1 MILSKMFC
9 NKNKKCLINSYKDS
23 GELRYLCRM
32 NKASIIAKS
41 YPFAPTEEQLR
52 FCSEAANFLSRP
64 NDEACFILKGY
75 AGTGK
80 TTSVAALV
88 KALPMFGL
96 KAALLAPTG
105 RAAKVMSNY
114 TQKKAL
120 TIHKKIYRKKSAVS
134 MDMVFQLAPNLATNT
149 IFIVDEASMIADEW
163 STQNGSSFLGDL
175 LEFVFQPAPD
185 GSPKNC
191 YLFFVGDT
199 AQLPPVGSVDSPA
212 LNPEYLSSNFHLDVT
227 CVELTEVV
235 RQEKKSGILANA
247 TMLRRLV
254 NDYDEEPH
262 FPKFITKGFKDIFRM
277 TGIKFVEGL
286 EYAYGKYGIEN
297 SLVVCRSN
305 KSANI
310 YNNQIRARLL
320 YRDEEL
326 TGGDY
331 IMVVRNNYFW
341 LPDDNETAFIANG
354 DMARIIRVRRE
365 EERYGFRFAEVALEL
380 VDFPDVGAITCKVLL
395 DTLQIESPNLPYE
408 ASKKLYEGLLLD
420 YEHIVNRKERLLAIK
435 QDPYYNALQIK
446 FAYAVTCHKA
456 QGGQWDAVFV
466 DQGFLTE
473 DMVDL
478 DFMRWLYT
486 AVTRAKKELFL
497 VNFSKDLF
505 AEQMEEEY

>member
-1 MILSKMFC
+1 M
-9 NKNKKCLINSYKDS
+9 D
-23 GELRYLCRM
+23 
-32 NKASIIAKS
+32 KASLIAQS

-52 FCSEAANFLSRP
+52 FCREVANFLSKT
-64 NDEACFILKGY
+64 NEENCFVLKGY

-88 KALPMFGL
+88 KALPKFGL
-96 KAALLAPTG
+96 KSILLAPTG

-134 MDMVFQLAPNLATNT
+134 IDMVFQLAPNLAQNT
-149 IFIVDEASMIADEW
+149 VFIIDEASMIADEW
-163 STQNGSSFLGDL
+163 SAQNGSSFLGDL
-175 LEFVFQPAPD
+175 LQFVFQP
-185 GSPKNC
+185 SPEGQSKNC
-191 YLFFVGDT
+191 YLLFVGDT
-199 AQLPPVGSVDSPA
+199 AQLPPVGSVNSPA
-212 LNPEYLSSNFHLDVT
+212 LNPQYLSSNFHLEVT
-227 CVELTEVV
+227 SVELTEVV
-235 RQEKKSGILANA
+235 RQEKKSGILVNA
-247 TMLRRLV
+247 TMLRKLV
-254 NDYDEEPH
+254 SSYENKPKW
-262 FPKFITKGFKDIFRM
+262 PKFITQGYKDIFRM

-286 EYAYGKYGIEN
+286 EYAYGKYGLEN
-297 SLVVCRSN
+297 TLVVCRSN

-326 TGGDY
+326 SGGDY

-341 LPDDNETAFIANG
+341 LPEDNEAAFIANG
-354 DMARIIRVRRE
+354 DMAKIIRVRRE
-365 EERYGFRFAEVALEL
+365 EERYGFRFAEVQLEL
-380 VDFPDVGAITCKVLL
+380 VDFPDVGTITCKVLL
-395 DTLQIESPNLPYE
+395 DTLQLESPNLPYQ

-420 YEHIVNRKERLLAIK
+420 YEHIVNRKERLQAIK
-435 QDPYYNALQIK
+435 QDPYYNAIQIK

-486 AVTRAKKELFL
+486 AVTRSKKELFL

-505 AEQMEEEY
+505 AGKVEDDD

>member
-1 MILSKMFC
+1 M
-9 NKNKKCLINSYKDS
+9 D
-23 GELRYLCRM
+23 
-32 NKASIIAKS
+32 KASLIAQS
-41 YPFAPTEEQLR
+41 YPFAPTKEQLQ
-52 FCSEAANFLSRP
+52 FCQQAADFLSRP
-64 NDEACFILKGY
+64 NQEACFVLKGY

-88 KALPMFGL
+88 KALPKFGL
-96 KAALLAPTG
+96 KSALLAPTG

-114 TQKKAL
+114 TGQKAL

-134 MDMVFQLAPNLATNT
+134 MDMIFQLAPNLAQNT
-149 IFIVDEASMIADEW
+149 VFIVDEASMIADEW

-175 LEFVFQPAPD
+175 LEFVFQPAAD
-185 GSPKNC
+185 GKPKNC
-191 YLFFVGDT
+191 FLLFVGDT

-212 LNPEYLSSNFHLDVT
+212 LNPEYLTSNFQLAVT
-227 CVELTEVV
+227 AVELTEVV

-247 TMLRRLV
+247 TMLRQLI
-254 NDYDEEPH
+254 NTFEDEPEW
-262 FPKFITKGFKDIFRM
+262 PKFTTKGYKDIFRM
-277 TGIKFVEGL
+277 TGLKFVEGL
-286 EYAYGKYGIEN
+286 EYAYGKYSLEN

-305 KSANI
+305 KSANL
-310 YNNQIRARLL
+310 YNNQIRSRLL

-354 DMARIIRVRRE
+354 DMAKIIRVRRD
-365 EERYGFRFAEVALEL
+365 EERHGFRFAEVTLEL

-395 DTLQIESPNLPYE
+395 DMLQIESPNLPYE
-408 ASKKLYEGLLLD
+408 ASKRLYEGLLLD
-420 YEHIVNRKERLLAIK
+420 YEHIVNRKERMLAIK

-505 AEQMEEEY
+505 AEKIEEEY